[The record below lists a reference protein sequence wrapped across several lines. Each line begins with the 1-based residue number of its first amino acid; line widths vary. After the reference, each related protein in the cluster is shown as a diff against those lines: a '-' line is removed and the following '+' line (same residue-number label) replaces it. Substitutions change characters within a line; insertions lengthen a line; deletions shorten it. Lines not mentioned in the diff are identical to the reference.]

1 MAIVPDEKEMERRQ
15 KAAQDEML
23 SAIHA
28 RAGELMQHHLN
39 IAMGEATDPDGK
51 PPDFMTQHL
60 AAASIEKHVLG
71 SPKQTIEQH
80 STSKSISFKATY
92 EIPAVPVDPSEQP
105 ERIEKPATKLVAP
118 KPMDIPAI
126 LASAPTASEELA
138 RWKSST
144 IDAALAMPL
153 DGYGT
158 ELPKEEK

>member
-1 MAIVPDEKEMERRQ
+1 MPDDKDLERRQ
-15 KAAQDEML
+15 KAAQEEML

-28 RAGELMQHHLN
+28 RAKDLMEHHLD
-39 IAMGEATDPDGK
+39 IAMGTAVDDKGRK
-51 PPDFMTQHL
+51 PDFMTQHM

-92 EIPAVPVDPSEQP
+92 EIPAVPIDPSEQP
-105 ERIEKPATKLVAP
+105 ERIEKPDRPALKAP
-118 KPMDIPAI
+118 NPIDIPAI

-138 RWKSST
+138 RWKSSS
-144 IDAALAMPL
+144 IDAALATPL